1 MRTTMI
7 NILHPIFVAAQTH
20 PDRPAFALADRVI
33 TYRDFVSHVASA
45 AKHIC
50 ELGLDRENVVA
61 VGIRHPVIHL
71 IITAALMKEGFAT
84 CSIVEKTTPL
94 VVGAGVREFVT
105 DAGAHIDGVRTHHYE
120 DSWITRRV
128 NLCDWS
134 IVDQHSN
141 RLMRLT
147 LTSGSTGLPK
157 LIALSAKSFAG
168 RIDRET
174 FWKSGTET
182 VVLLQFGVQALVG
195 VVTALGLL
203 RLGRTICIAPNA
215 PTAVQLIAKHSV
227 ELIAG
232 SSAQVLELLA
242 HQRKMRLN
250 VRSVRRITTGGGP
263 ISASDIADLR
273 IAFEAGV
280 DVIYASTE
288 AGTAGVSA
296 GNMLKRR
303 PGEGRYVVTSQV
315 KIVDPVTLEPAREGL
330 IGIRS
335 DVMGAPFHADGD
347 MNLPA
352 HGDEWFYPGDVGFI
366 DSDGFLAITGR
377 FDEVIN
383 AGGVKFAPE
392 IIEAALM
399 RHPDIRD
406 AAAVRID
413 GASGQLPQVCV
424 ALVGDVELT
433 ASALTAWLASQK
445 INVPISRTQR
455 VDSIPR
461 GGMEK
466 IARQDVRSLFSAS

>member
-1 MRTTMI
+1 
-7 NILHPIFVAAQTH
+7 
-20 PDRPAFALADRVI
+20 
-33 TYRDFVSHVASA
+33 
-45 AKHIC
+45 
-50 ELGLDRENVVA
+50 
-61 VGIRHPVIHL
+61 
-71 IITAALMKEGFAT
+71 
-84 CSIVEKTTPL
+84 
-94 VVGAGVREFVT
+94 
-105 DAGAHIDGVRTHHYE
+105 
-120 DSWITRRV
+120 
-128 NLCDWS
+128 
-134 IVDQHSN
+134 
-141 RLMRLT
+141 MRLT

>member
-1 MRTTMI
+1 MQTTMI
-7 NILHPIFVAAQTH
+7 NVLHPIYVTARTY

-45 AKHIC
+45 ADHII
-50 ELGLDRENVVA
+50 ELGLDRSRVVA
-61 VGIRHPVIHL
+61 VSIRHPVIHL
-71 IITAALMKEGFAT
+71 IILAALMKEGYAT
-84 CSIVEKTTPL
+84 ASVPEQAANL
-94 VVGAGVREFVT
+94 MLDVGATDALTDADAQIEGVR
-105 DAGAHIDGVRTHHYE
+105 AHRYDDR
-120 DSWITRRV
+120 WITRRV
-128 NLCDWS
+128 NLADWRV
-134 IVDQHSN
+134 IEPAGNQV
-141 RLMRLT
+141 MRVS
-147 LTSGSTGLPK
+147 LTSGSTGVRKP
-157 LIALSAKSFAG
+157 IAHSYAAMS
-168 RIDRET
+168 RSIEWET
-174 FWKSGTET
+174 FWKVGAER
-182 VVLLQFGVQALVG
+182 VVLSQFGVQVLVG
-195 VVTALGLL
+195 FDLAFGLL

-215 PTAVQLIAKHSV
+215 PTAVQMIAKHSV

-242 HQRKMRLN
+242 HQRKMRVN

-288 AGTAGVSA
+288 AGTAGISA
-296 GNMLKRR
+296 GDMLKRR

-315 KIVDPVTLEPAREGL
+315 KIVDPLTLEPASEGL
-330 IGIRS
+330 LGIRS
-335 DVMGAPFHADGD
+335 DVMGAPFHAGGD
-347 MNLPA
+347 LHLPA

-366 DSDGFLAITGR
+366 DADGLLAITGR

-392 IIEAALM
+392 IIEAALI

-406 AAAVRID
+406 AAVVRID

-424 ALVGDVELT
+424 ALIGDVELT
-433 ASALTAWLASQK
+433 ASALTAWLAAQK
-445 INVPISRTQR
+445 INVPISRTRR

-466 IARQDVRSLFSAS
+466 IARQDVRRLFSAS